1 MARYLDPK
9 ADVTFKKV
17 FGEHKNLVI
26 SLLNALLPLDEGKQ
40 VEDIEYLTP
49 ELVPRTPT
57 SKNTIVDVRCQET
70 GGRQFIVA
78 MQMNWTADF
87 RERVLFNASKAYVRQ
102 LDKSEQYNLLQP
114 VYALNFVN
122 KIFEP
127 GMEDYYHYYRLV
139 HAADSGKV
147 LEGLHLVFIELP
159 KFKPTSYSEKKMQVL
174 WLRFLTEIDEKSKK
188 APAELLDN
196 PQTNQA
202 LEILEESA
210 YSDAEMLDYDRY
222 WDQVRRDKSLIEGY
236 KQAQAK
242 LDAATAELSAKKEE
256 LNEAKAYLEEVTA
269 ACEAATA
276 ACEAATAERD
286 AATAERDAATA
297 ERDAEKARADAA
309 VEKLKQ
315 NQIQT
320 ARQMKADGLPA
331 EVIVK
336 YTGLTLD
343 EITGL

>member
-70 GGRQFIVA
+70 GGRQFIVE

-286 AATAERDAATA
+286 AATAERDA
-297 ERDAEKARADAA
+297 EKARADAA

>member
-1 MARYLDPK
+1 MAKKYLDPK

-40 VEDIEYLTP
+40 VESIEYLP
-49 ELVPRTPT
+49 SELVPRTPT
-57 SKNTIVDVRCQET
+57 SKNTIVDVRCEET
-70 GGRQFIVA
+70 GGRKFIVE

-122 KIFEP
+122 KVFEP
-127 GMEDYYHYYRLV
+127 GMDGYYHYYRMV
-139 HAADSGKV
+139 HAEDSGKV

-159 KFKPTSYSEKKMQVL
+159 KFKAKNITEKKMQVL
-174 WLRFLTEIDEKSKK
+174 WLRFLTEIDEKSRR

-196 PQTNQA
+196 PQTSQA

-210 YSDAEMLDYDRY
+210 YSEAEMLDYDRY
-222 WDQVRRDKSLIEGY
+222 WDQVRRDKALMDERDAARAELDEIH
-236 KQAQAK
+236 AK
-242 LDAATAELSAKKEE
+242 LDVATAEI
-256 LNEAKAYLEEVTA
+256 
-269 ACEAATA
+269 
-276 ACEAATAERD
+276 D

-297 ERDAEKARADAA
+297 ERDAEKARADA
-309 VEKLKQ
+309 VMEKLR
-315 NQIQT
+315 QT
-320 ARQMKADGLPA
+320 VCGLKEMGMPIDQ
-331 EVIVK
+331 IVK
-336 YTGLTLD
+336 ATGLTAD
-343 EITGL
+343 EIEKL

>member
-57 SKNTIVDVRCQET
+57 SKNTIVDVRCPET
-70 GGRQFIVA
+70 GGRQCSVE
-78 MQMNWTADF
+78 MQMNWTAEF

-210 YSDAEMLDYDRY
+210 YSDAEMLDYDLY
-222 WDQVRRDKSLIEGY
+222 CYQVRRDKSLIEGY

-256 LNEAKAYLEEVTA
+256 LSEAKACLEEVMA
-269 ACEAATA
+269 A
-276 ACEAATAERD
+276 RD

-297 ERDAEKARADAA
+297 ERDAAEAKLNAA
-309 VEKLKQ
+309 LEELKQ
-315 NQIQT
+315 DRIKT
-320 ARQMKADGLPA
+320 ARNLKAMKLDSDQ
-331 EVIVK
+331 IVVA
-336 YTGLTLD
+336 TGLTLD
-343 EITGL
+343 EVAKL